1 MELRA
6 EICPQIDVQ
15 DLVELKSNT
24 GSYKSKVVVIDM
36 RSAEFLAAYGSIKGA
51 IVGFG
56 GKNYIKEVIPANYN
70 LLVIVNDVQLGTDL
84 VRDNVTRVCNLIC
97 NEMIPKQLME

>member
-1 MELRA
+1 
-6 EICPQIDVQ
+6 
-15 DLVELKSNT
+15 
-24 GSYKSKVVVIDM
+24 M

-56 GKNYIKEVIPANYN
+56 GKSCIKEVIPPNYN

-84 VRDNVTRVCNLIC
+84 VRDNVIRVCNLIY

>member
-1 MELRA
+1 
-6 EICPQIDVQ
+6 
-15 DLVELKSNT
+15 
-24 GSYKSKVVVIDM
+24 M
-36 RSAEFLAAYGSIKGA
+36 RPGEFLAAYGSIKGA

-56 GKNYIKEVIPANYN
+56 GKGCIKEVIPPNYN

-84 VRDNVTRVCNLIC
+84 VRDNVTRVCNLIH